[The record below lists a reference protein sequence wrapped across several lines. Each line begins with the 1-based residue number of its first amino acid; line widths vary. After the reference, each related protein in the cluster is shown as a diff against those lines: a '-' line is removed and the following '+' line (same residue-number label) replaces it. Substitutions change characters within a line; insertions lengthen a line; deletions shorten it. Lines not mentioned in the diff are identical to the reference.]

1 MFTILQLLGMDF
13 CTYATK
19 LQSSVD
25 EEHNLIYTTI
35 PINYTIRY

>member
-25 EEHNLIYTTI
+25 EEHNLIYKDNTD
-35 PINYTIRY
+35 